1 VIPETLAGL
10 EAASFSTTIEST
22 QPIIA
27 DRTMRWDSS
36 GYGSHAETSVASPLT
51 KWYLAEGATT
61 GGFNLFYLIQNPT
74 GTPATVEI
82 QYLRPAPLAP
92 IAKTYTINANTRR
105 TIYVNG
111 EDAAL
116 DEAEISAVIT
126 STNAVPIVV
135 ERSMYLDSNGQLFGA
150 GHESAAVPDLSTS
163 WFFAEGA
170 TGPFFN
176 MFLLVANP
184 GDLDATLEAR
194 YLLTSG
200 QVVTKTYLARAHS
213 RLTIGVH
220 GEDPLLT
227 NAAVST
233 TLRSTNNVPFLA
245 ERAMWWPALPAAREW
260 QEGHNSAGATRTGEK
275 WGLAEG
281 EEGGPLAQQTY
292 VLVANTSDTAGSI
305 QVTVVFENG
314 SMAQLA
320 TPIALAPHSR
330 TTLPMGVIFP
340 SVKDKRFGTIVE
352 SLGTTPAQIVVER
365 AIYNDAVINGQN
377 VVWAA
382 GSNAIATRLR

>member
-1 VIPETLAGL
+1 
-10 EAASFSTTIEST
+10 
-22 QPIIA
+22 
-27 DRTMRWDSS
+27 M
-36 GYGSHAETSVASPLT
+36 
-51 KWYLAEGATT
+51 
-61 GGFNLFYLIQNPT
+61 
-74 GTPATVEI
+74 
-82 QYLRPAPLAP
+82 
-92 IAKTYTINANTRR
+92 
-105 TIYVNG
+105 NG

-176 MFLLVANP
+176 MFILVANP
-184 GDLDATLEAR
+184 GGQDATLEAR
-194 YLLTSG
+194 YLLPSG

-220 GEDPLLT
+220 GEDPALT

-233 TLRSTNNVPFLA
+233 TLRSTNAVPFLA

-281 EEGGPLAQQTY
+281 EEGGPLNQQTY

-305 QVTVVFENG
+305 QVTVVFEDG
-314 SMAQLA
+314 TTAQLA
-320 TPIALAPHSR
+320 TPMSLAPHSR
-330 TTLPMGVIFP
+330 TTIPMGVAFP
-340 SVKDKRFGTIVE
+340 SVRGKRFGTIVE
-352 SLGTTPAQIVVER
+352 SLGATPAQIVVER
-365 AIYNDAVINGQN
+365 ALYNDAVINGQT
-377 VVWAA
+377 VIWAA